1 MAASGIAWCT
11 GTMRPRHRAARGV
24 NAERR
29 ALEREAAIS
38 LAAGAGRKARMR
50 EAARPGSQAVVGHPP
65 SCCGLLAPV
74 LCVQTLGGF
83 CLLAQL

>member
-1 MAASGIAWCT
+1 MAASGCMART
-11 GTMRPRHRAARGV
+11 GTMRSRHRAARGV

-38 LAAGAGRKARMR
+38 LAAGAGRRARMR

-65 SCCGLLAPV
+65 LDAMGRWPLH
-74 LCVQTLGGF
+74 CVCTRWEASA
-83 CLLAQL
+83 C